1 LIQEFLHVS
10 SISTLTAADLGGPEW
25 LVARRGEA
33 AEAFDAAGL
42 PSATEEVWRYSPIGD
57 LDLEGLELSRP
68 SLDEDAPEI
77 GAGLILHL
85 SAGHPRSIPE
95 TPAGLV
101 ISLIS
106 AHPDGPDLLGSL
118 ASTSDPLVA
127 LNTAALVDGIVI
139 DVARGVVLEAPIL
152 VVHHAGS
159 GMSVPRLIVRLG
171 EGAQAEVVEFST
183 GGGEGTINVA
193 VTELLVGDGANLRY
207 GAIEDL
213 GTGAWHLATV
223 KAEVG
228 RDGTIAQ
235 LTAGLGASYDRI
247 RTDVA
252 LAGQGANSIL
262 RSTFLGTGSQVH
274 DLRTVQDHIAPRTN
288 SDLLCK
294 GAVDDEAHSIYTGV
308 IKIRNGAIR
317 SDANQTNKNLLLS
330 TEARADSVPNLDIS
344 ENDVRCS
351 HASSVGPLDEDQR
364 YYLESRGVGPEMSEQ
379 LLIRGFFRDLLER
392 STLLGPAEWVR
403 AQLEAR
409 LSEGAR

>member
-1 LIQEFLHVS
+1 MS
-10 SISTLTAADLGGPEW
+10 SLSTLTTAALGGPEW
-25 LVARRGEA
+25 LNARRGEA
-33 AEAFDAAGL
+33 TEAFEASGL

-57 LDLEGLELSRP
+57 LDLEGLELAGASQ
-68 SLDEDAPEI
+68 DEEAPEM
-77 GAGLILHL
+77 GAGIVLHL
-85 SAGHPRSIPE
+85 SAGRTGALPV
-95 TPAGLV
+95 TPNGLV
-101 ISLIS
+101 VSSIST
-106 AHPDGPDLLGSL
+106 HPDGAALLGVL
-118 ASTSDPLVA
+118 ASISDPMVA
-127 LNTAALVDGIVI
+127 LNTATLVDGIVI
-139 DVARGVVLEAPIL
+139 DVARGVALESPIL
-152 VVHHAGS
+152 IVHHAGAGLS
-159 GMSVPRLIVRLG
+159 TPRVIVRLG
-171 EGAQAEVVEFST
+171 EGSQAEVVEFST
-183 GGGEGTINVA
+183 GGGEGTINVP
-193 VTELLVGDGANLRY
+193 VTEILVGESANLRY

-213 GTGAWHLATV
+213 GAGAWHLATV
-223 KAEVG
+223 KAQVG

-252 LAGQGANSIL
+252 LAGQGASSIL

-308 IKIRNGAIR
+308 IQVRNGAIR

-364 YYLESRGVGPEMSEQ
+364 YYLESRGVGPEMAEQ

-392 STLLGPAEWVR
+392 STLVGPAEWVR

-409 LSEGAR
+409 LGERA

>member
-1 LIQEFLHVS
+1 M
-10 SISTLTAADLGGPEW
+10 
-25 LVARRGEA
+25 
-33 AEAFDAAGL
+33 
-42 PSATEEVWRYSPIGD
+42 
-57 LDLEGLELSRP
+57 
-68 SLDEDAPEI
+68 
-77 GAGLILHL
+77 
-85 SAGHPRSIPE
+85 
-95 TPAGLV
+95 
-101 ISLIS
+101 
-106 AHPDGPDLLGSL
+106 
-118 ASTSDPLVA
+118 
-127 LNTAALVDGIVI
+127 
-139 DVARGVVLEAPIL
+139 LEAPIL

-364 YYLESRGVGPEMSEQ
+364 YYLESRGVGPEMAEQ